1 MKFGMKE
8 LVRKNIGQFVLVFMM
23 IVIITLCSV
32 GCPYSLK
39 YVVDDMLP
47 RRIY

>member
-23 IVIITLCSV
+23 NVIIALCSV
-32 GCPYSLK
+32 GYPYSLK

-47 RRIY
+47 